1 MKPWQEKEDE
11 IFLAVMIFTTTVIV
25 LSLIAI
31 IFKLIML

>member
-11 IFLAVMIFTTTVIV
+11 IFLAVMIFASIVIA
-25 LSLIAI
+25 LGIISL

>member
-11 IFLAVMIFTTTVIV
+11 IFLAVMIFASIVIV
-25 LSLIAI
+25 LGLIAI